1 MIKISMKVAQQK
13 DFEKQQ
19 WKMMNSRNSRLYR
32 QPEEWEP
39 VMEMKK
45 KWSERQKENQIAVLE
60 SEGEENAERLKV
72 VQNRG

>member
-1 MIKISMKVAQQK
+1 
-13 DFEKQQ
+13 
-19 WKMMNSRNSRLYR
+19 MMNSRNSRLYR